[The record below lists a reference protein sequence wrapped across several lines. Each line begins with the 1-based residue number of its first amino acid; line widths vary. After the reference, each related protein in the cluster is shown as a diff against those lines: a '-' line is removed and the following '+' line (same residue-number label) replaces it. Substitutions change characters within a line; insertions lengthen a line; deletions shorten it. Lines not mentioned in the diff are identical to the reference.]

1 MRKIF
6 SYIAL
11 GVAIIAFVY
20 TFIRTGEI
28 QTSLLIAGIG
38 LAWFLFE
45 NIFEL
50 LALFGP
56 KSNKKSSEE
65 RHRKAKEALD
75 KITDNNPTL
84 R

>member
-1 MRKIF
+1 MRKSL
-6 SYIAL
+6 SYIIL
-11 GVAIIAFVY
+11 GIAIIAFIY

-28 QTSLLIAGIG
+28 GTSFLIAGIG

-50 LALFGP
+50 ITLFGP
-56 KSNKKSSEE
+56 KSNKKSNDEI
-65 RHRKAKEALD
+65 HRKAKEAL
-75 KITDNNPTL
+75 KKVTDNNPTL